1 MYGWLTIHFSQCMH
15 ACHIT
20 LCHTACQGPT
30 TLRLRVR
37 SRCILYNTD
46 FWHCQEVP
54 AGVQWRLG
62 EPANAQHR
70 KRQWPDWVLCSK
82 GAAADNRPIK
92 GRTFAEDEVPE
103 KDQAIHI
110 CHWTFTGGCNCSSSV
125 PIRCSSKQKEPP
137 LLQGHCMEF
146 PISKCNIAYS
156 SYSYSSSSIYI
167 YDTISDYS
175 WKTHYVPKNSI
186 T

>member
-1 MYGWLTIHFSQCMH
+1 MGYFYNVWLINYPFFTVY

-54 AGVQWRLG
+54 AGVQWRLD

-70 KRQWPDWVLCSK
+70 KRQWPDWVLYSE
-82 GAAADNRPIK
+82 GAAVDNRPIK

-110 CHWTFTGGCNCSSSV
+110 CHWTVTGGCNCSSSV

-137 LLQGHCMEF
+137 LLQGHCTEF

-156 SYSYSSSSIYI
+156 SYC
-167 YDTISDYS
+167 
-175 WKTHYVPKNSI
+175 WGV
-186 T
+186 